1 MPSSCTRT
9 VLALWSRCDAQHP
22 VNAARESSAMH
33 DDVTWSTMSN
43 ATGSDNQPFTARPP
57 PPLSSFPSTT
67 YDALAAGVP
76 CYRDQDARPIYK
88 SDLDSERRVAAYDD
102 FRPAAMTSQL
112 LPLQPVYATHHLHP
126 SISAYQQQQQQ
137 QQASSYIKT
146 EITASEQSN
155 AQGWSEWATKFDN
168 LFNQLLDNR
177 LRMNYGLLILSP
189 ILNRSLL
196 NLRYQ
201 SLCLHRLLNLFSVL
215 LLVSFR

>member
-1 MPSSCTRT
+1 
-9 VLALWSRCDAQHP
+9 
-22 VNAARESSAMH
+22 MH